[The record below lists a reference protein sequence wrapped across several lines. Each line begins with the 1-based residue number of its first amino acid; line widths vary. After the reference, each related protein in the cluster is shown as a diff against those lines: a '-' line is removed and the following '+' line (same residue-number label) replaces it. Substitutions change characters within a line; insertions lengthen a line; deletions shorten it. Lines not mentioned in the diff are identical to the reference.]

1 MIVRRGGRFLGV
13 IGVMDTPRREAGQV
27 LDRLRETGMSDIVMI
42 SGDHQQVAEAVG
54 REVGVDRALGG
65 LLPEDKVTQVRGLS
79 GSDARRCAM
88 VGDGVNDAPAMAQAD
103 VGIAMGA
110 AGSAVALETAD
121 VALMSDDLGRLPFAV
136 RLSRQTSRIIRQN
149 LIAALGIVVFLV
161 IVTFLGMPMGPVVF
175 IHEGSTLIVV
185 ANALRLLRF
194 EVGKEHD
201 GVEHEARP
209 AREAA
214 VA

>member
-1 MIVRRGGRFLGV
+1 MVADGRHVLGV
-13 IGVMDTPRREAGQV
+13 IELSDVIKHGIKERFA
-27 LDRLRETGMSDIVMI
+27 RLREMGVRTVMI
-42 SGDHQQVAEAVG
+42 TGDNPLTAASIAADAGVDDYIAEA
-54 REVGVDRALGG
+54 R
-65 LLPEDKVTQVRGLS
+65 PEDKLARIRAEQQA
-79 GSDARRCAM
+79 GSLVAM
-88 VGDGVNDAPAMAQAD
+88 VGDGTNDAPALAQAD

-194 EVGKEHD
+194 GVGQEHE
-201 GVEHEARP
+201 GVEHETRP
-209 AREAA
+209 ERESAA
-214 VA
+214 A